1 MERRKSPAGKV
12 FLKKREK
19 GKKHWKIL
27 KLFVSDSGRERIML
41 FLIPKSG
48 NPVPK
53 PSFRRP
59 PSFPPPPSP
68 LFVLLQK
75 NIRVFSS
82 RIRSRRV
89 VKRLNM

>member
-1 MERRKSPAGKV
+1 MERRKSLAGKV

-19 GKKHWKIL
+19 GKKHWKIA

-59 PSFPPPPSP
+59 PSFPP
-68 LFVLLQK
+68 Q
-75 NIRVFSS
+75 FSFS
-82 RIRSRRV
+82 CKKIFEFFPAGLEV
-89 VKRLNM
+89 DAL

>member
-1 MERRKSPAGKV
+1 MERRKSLAGKV

-19 GKKHWKIL
+19 GKKHWKIA

-59 PSFPPPPSP
+59 PSFPPPSP
-68 LFVLLQK
+68 VFVLLQK

-89 VKRLNM
+89 VKRLNV